1 MFSHIYFFIKS
12 TFSIPVSTGKMKN
25 KLSRFGEL
33 NYPSFFPASRSQF
46 LISPLSNSYATFHTQ
61 GEFNFEFSL
70 EILFS
75 IPCCINSSMPLQ
87 SLCGWVPKS
96 LGFSK
101 QEHWNGL
108 PFPSP
113 MHGSEKWKWSH
124 SVVSDSQR
132 PHGLQPTRIL
142 HPWDFPGKS
151 TGVRCHC
158 LLWRY
163 RATHPLSPTYISQ
176 SPVEPRLV
184 RVNDCYFKP
193 HSIWM
198 VTSSSC

>member
-1 MFSHIYFFIKS
+1 MLHIFVLSYTYKIVSITSGIYLKTSRQKKNALSFFFVLPICLFQLKFYLRLLLNSHITERCMFSHIYFFIKS

-113 MHGSEKWKWSH
+113 MHGSEK
-124 SVVSDSQR
+124 
-132 PHGLQPTRIL
+132 
-142 HPWDFPGKS
+142 
-151 TGVRCHC
+151 
-158 LLWRY
+158 
-163 RATHPLSPTYISQ
+163 
-176 SPVEPRLV
+176 
-184 RVNDCYFKP
+184 
-193 HSIWM
+193 
-198 VTSSSC
+198 